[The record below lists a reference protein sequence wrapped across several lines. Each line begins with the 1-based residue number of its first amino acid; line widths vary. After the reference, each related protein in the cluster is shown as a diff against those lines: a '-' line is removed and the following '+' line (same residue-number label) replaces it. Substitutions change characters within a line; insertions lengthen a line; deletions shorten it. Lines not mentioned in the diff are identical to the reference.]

1 MLEGDTVILPGV
13 LPVPDSG
20 TDRLGLGAFE
30 LILRFP
36 VTEPL
41 VCGLK
46 LT

>member
-1 MLEGDTVILPGV
+1 MLEGDTAILPGE

-30 LILRFP
+30 LISRLP

-41 VCGLK
+41 VAGLK